1 MIRKWFSVK
10 EQKPEDG
17 QKVYYFCDFL
27 GIFRGEY
34 HYLKSKYSSPH
45 KFSSH
50 HGILDSDE
58 VSHWMPYDHALKD
71 IIPLPPDYKKTPITN
86 IQSMLNSGE
95 EISIP
100 EDSRQ
105 LEFTYSI
112 TGELDEQI
120 R

>member
-1 MIRKWFSVK
+1 
-10 EQKPEDG
+10 
-17 QKVYYFCDFL
+17 
-27 GIFRGEY
+27 
-34 HYLKSKYSSPH
+34 
-45 KFSSH
+45 
-50 HGILDSDE
+50 
-58 VSHWMPYDHALKD
+58 
-71 IIPLPPDYKKTPITN
+71 
-86 IQSMLNSGE
+86 MLNSGE